1 MENVQPEDRLA
12 YDKLSFFYMSLPY
25 LLFGQLLGALFLAIL
40 MYRAVDLY
48 WIGMWLILNLL
59 VFFYRIYHYHL
70 FKHTEEKEK
79 RAHSRI
85 WLDRYYTD
93 ILASGLVW
101 GATAF
106 LIFPSTGIS
115 NQLIVL
121 LFLISIGF
129 TSMGVLASQKM
140 LLFAYVVATFL
151 PIIVRLFFMEEL
163 IYHTIAYSGL
173 ALVLIMTLVANY
185 YGTLINTS
193 LTRRQE
199 STSDDRANPD
209 SEASFFTLLERAPV
223 GMFRFDKR
231 GIIQE
236 ANTLFVTMTGHETKE
251 ELIGKPL
258 KSIWPDESVLD
269 LHQRVL
275 MGFGEEYKDA
285 LSATTFDKGTAHVTL
300 SSSPMHDGDQHV
312 IGGVTVIKDI
322 TPEIEAKERL
332 VRVMHYDTLTDLP
345 NRTLLLQHIKMAVE
359 AKLHTGLFGALLFLD
374 IDHFNAINR
383 TYGQKTGDT
392 VLKKIARKLKQS
404 VESQAT
410 IARIGADTF
419 AILLPVLTEER
430 EESRSAVLTFIAT
443 LRKAFEKVMV
453 VGEADYHVSFTVGA
467 VLFNTN
473 VETPLDLLRHA
484 ESTMIGAKGTA
495 RGSVRF
501 YEKERDGVALD
512 DMAIANDIYKAIKN
526 NEFTMYYQPQQDIHT
541 GIMTGAEAL
550 VRWNHPRR
558 GAISPAHFVPIA
570 EESGAIIRLEEW
582 IFEQVFKDMRVM
594 ANALI
599 EFPLNYIAVNVSSVH
614 FLQPNFIEKFVQ
626 LLHKHR
632 INPQWVNIEIT
643 ESGIMSNID
652 EAIHRIQELKRLGFG
667 FSIDDF
673 GTGYSSLTYLKKLP
687 VDIIKIDRSFVKDAD
702 RNEEDRLIVESVIE
716 ISRKFGFKVL
726 VEGIDRQETLDYF
739 RRTSCKTFQGY
750 LFYKPISMEEFI
762 QLI

>member
-1 MENVQPEDRLA
+1 MDHVQQEERLA
-12 YDKLSFFYMSLPY
+12 YDKLTFFYMSLPY
-25 LLFGQLLGALFLAIL
+25 MLFGQLLGALFLSAL
-40 MYRAVDLY
+40 MYPAVDLY
-48 WIGMWLILNLL
+48 WIVMWLILNTL
-59 VFFYRIYHYHL
+59 VFLYRGYHYRL
-70 FKHTEEKEK
+70 FTHADEADK
-79 RAHSRI
+79 REQSRI
-85 WLDRYYTD
+85 WLDRYCTD

-106 LIFPSTGIS
+106 LIFPASGIT
-115 NQLIVL
+115 NQMIVL
-121 LFLISIGF
+121 LFLIAIGF
-129 TSMGVLASQKM
+129 TSMGVLASQKG
-140 LLFAYVVATFL
+140 LLLTYVGVVFL
-151 PIIVRLFFMEEL
+151 PIIVRLFLMDEPV
-163 IYHTIAYSGL
+163 YHTLAYAGL
-173 ALVLIMTLVANY
+173 ALILIMTLVANY
-185 YGTLINTS
+185 YGTIIHAS
-193 LTRRQE
+193 LEARQAA
-199 STSDDRANPD
+199 DRISHADRVPN
-209 SEASFFTLLERAPV
+209 ESFFSFFERAPV
-223 GMFRFDKR
+223 GVFRFDGDLVIR
-231 GIIQE
+231 E
-236 ANTLFVTMTGHETKE
+236 ANDLFVKMAGYENKHELVGE
-251 ELIGKPL
+251 NLAR
-258 KSIWPDESVLD
+258 IWPDESVLE
-269 LHQRVL
+269 LHHRVL
-275 MGFGEEYKDA
+275 KGFGKEYKDV
-285 LSATTFDKGTAHVTL
+285 LSSTTFKGGTAHVSL
-300 SSSPMHDGDQHV
+300 SSAPLEDEDQNV
-312 IGGVTVIKDI
+312 LGGVTVIKDI
-322 TPEIEAKERL
+322 SAEIEAKEEL
-332 VRVMHYDTLTDLP
+332 VRVMHYDTLTNLP
-345 NRTLLLQHIKMAVE
+345 NRTLLLQHIKMAVD

-392 VLKKIARKLKQS
+392 VLKKIAKKLEQS

-419 AILLPVLTEER
+419 AILLPVLTEDR
-430 EESRSAVLTFIAT
+430 EESRQKVLDFIAE

-467 VLFNTN
+467 ALFNTS
-473 VETPLDLLRHA
+473 VETPLDILRHA

-501 YEKERDGVALD
+501 YEKERDGMALE
-512 DMAIANDIYKAIKN
+512 DMAIANDIYKAIRN
-526 NEFTMYYQPQQDIHT
+526 NEFIMYYQPQQDIHT

-582 IFEQVFKDMRVM
+582 IFEQVFKDMRIM
-594 ANALI
+594 ANTLI

-626 LLHKHR
+626 LLHQYR

-652 EAIHRIQELKRLGFG
+652 EAINRIQELKRLGFG